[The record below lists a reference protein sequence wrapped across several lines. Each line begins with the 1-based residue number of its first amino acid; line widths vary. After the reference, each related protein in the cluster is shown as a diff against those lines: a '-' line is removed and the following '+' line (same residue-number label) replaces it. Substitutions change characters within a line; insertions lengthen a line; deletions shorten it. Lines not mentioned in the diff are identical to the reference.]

1 MDKTIPVGVSARHV
15 HLSQKDLEILFGE
28 GYQLTPKKPL
38 SQPGQYAAEETVE
51 VVGPK
56 RSLPTVRIL
65 GPVRGQTQVELSLTD
80 CFTIGVTAPVRESGD
95 IKGSG
100 SVTLVGPKGQ
110 VTLEEGVIVA
120 GRHIHM
126 HPDDAKRF
134 GVTDKQ
140 RVRVKTEGERAMIME
155 NVIVRVRDDFALE
168 MHIDT
173 DEANAAGLANGA
185 TVTIID

>member
-28 GYQLTPKKPL
+28 RLPAYSQKAF
-38 SQPGQYAAEETVE
+38 QPGQYAAEETVE

-56 RSLPTVRIL
+56 RSFPTVRIL

-126 HPDDAKRF
+126 HPDDAKPSVSQTQAESPR
-134 GVTDKQ
+134 
-140 RVRVKTEGERAMIME
+140 E
-155 NVIVRVRDDFALE
+155 N
-168 MHIDT
+168 
-173 DEANAAGLANGA
+173 
-185 TVTIID
+185 

>member
-1 MDKTIPVGVSARHV
+1 
-15 HLSQKDLEILFGE
+15 
-28 GYQLTPKKPL
+28 
-38 SQPGQYAAEETVE
+38 
-51 VVGPK
+51 
-56 RSLPTVRIL
+56 
-65 GPVRGQTQVELSLTD
+65 LTD

>member
-28 GYQLTPKKPL
+28 GYQLTPKKPR

-56 RSLPTVRIL
+56 RSFPTVRIL